1 MAIDRQAPATPAS
14 AYSAPAR
21 AHRLTGGG
29 TTGNERLTAATG
41 FVLLGLLAVVGVTIL
56 RLGPLLSVHMFV
68 GILLLG
74 PVGLKLAS
82 TGYRFIRYYS
92 ANPQYRHKG
101 PPPLLLRMLA
111 PMVVLSTLVVFVT
124 GVALLL
130 IGPSSS
136 DTLLPIHK
144 ISFFVW
150 LGFTAVHVLGHLV
163 ELPEMLRAD
172 YGRSRLS
179 SDVTG
184 RAGRTLALSAALV
197 LGVVLA
203 ILLLPDFGTWLHGS
217 DIFHGN
223 G

>member
-1 MAIDRQAPATPAS
+1 MAIDRQAPPAPTS
-14 AYSAPAR
+14 TYAPPAR
-21 AHRLTGGG
+21 TNRLTGGG

-41 FVLLGLLAVVGVTIL
+41 FVLLGLLAVIGVTIL

-68 GILLLG
+68 GILLIG

-82 TGYRFIRYYS
+82 TGYRFIRYYT

-101 PPPLLLRMLA
+101 PPPLLLRVLA

-130 IGPSSS
+130 IGPSSRH
-136 DTLLPIHK
+136 TLLPIHK
-144 ISFFVW
+144 ISFFIW
-150 LGFTAVHVLGHLV
+150 LAFIGFHVLGHLV

-172 YGRSRLS
+172 YGRSQWS
-179 SDVTG
+179 GDVTG

-203 ILLLPDFGTWLHGS
+203 ILVLPDFGAWLHGS
-217 DIFHGN
+217 DIFHRN